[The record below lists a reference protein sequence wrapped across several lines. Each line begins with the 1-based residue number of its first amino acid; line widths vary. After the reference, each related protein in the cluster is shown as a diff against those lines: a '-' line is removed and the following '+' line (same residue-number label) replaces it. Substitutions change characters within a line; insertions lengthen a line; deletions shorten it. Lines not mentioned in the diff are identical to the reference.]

1 MNKYIPFIKL
11 LKLIWCSFLEM
22 ELTMIILDTEDKG
35 VHLTAHP
42 AIGVLAVE
50 VTLYK
55 HISPIIF
62 VVPKAT
68 RARRI

>member
-1 MNKYIPFIKL
+1 
-11 LKLIWCSFLEM
+11 M
-22 ELTMIILDTEDKG
+22 ELTVIILDRDDKG

-62 VVPKAT
+62 ILPKASK
-68 RARRI
+68 RARRVL